1 MATDQTNG
9 QAGSE
14 DAGLPL
20 AEAARR
26 LGVTENALRKRAQR
40 GSVPAAKGADGLWYV
55 FIDIPDG
62 QAIDQATEGGHDQ
75 ANGQAVDQA
84 TAGPDRTDE
93 LIASLRA
100 EVGFLRGELTARS
113 EELRRKDHIIA
124 GFVERL
130 PELPAGGDGP
140 TTHPEAPGATGA
152 GAAPFAPSVAAWRAR
167 TTREVDLDAP
177 AAPVPWWRR
186 WWRRSGDG

>member
-1 MATDQTNG
+1 MATDQANG
-9 QAGSE
+9 QAGNE

-62 QAIDQATEGGHDQ
+62 QAISHATEGGHDQ
-75 ANGQAVDQA
+75 ADGQATGQA
-84 TAGPDRTDE
+84 TARPDRTVE

-100 EVGFLRGELTARS
+100 EVDFLRGEITARS

-124 GFVERL
+124 GFIERL
-130 PELPAGGDGP
+130 PELPAGEDAP
-140 TTHPEAPGATGA
+140 VRAPNAPGTTE
-152 GAAPFAPSVAAWRAR
+152 R
-167 TTREVDLDAP
+167 TEPGREASP
-177 AAPVPWWRR
+177 AWWRR
-186 WWRRSGDG
+186 WLRRVGEGA